1 MSTYHKCIDLVKTFF
16 FCSGILFQQLSFS
29 FFKFETWGQDWK
41 KNKIKIGSKIV
52 RMYRGKKT
60 EKTEKRDRKLDI
72 NGGQKVS
79 SFVILGPLPK
89 SKFGGKLSSIIFT

>member
-16 FCSGILFQQLSFS
+16 FLFWNSIPTAVLLILQIWNL
-29 FFKFETWGQDWK
+29 GARLK

-72 NGGQKVS
+72 DGGQKVS

>member
-1 MSTYHKCIDLVKTFF
+1 MYRFSENVFF
-16 FCSGILFQQLSFS
+16 LFWNSIPTAVLLILQIWNL
-29 FFKFETWGQDWK
+29 GARLK
-41 KNKIKIGSKIV
+41 KNKITIGSKIV

-72 NGGQKVS
+72 DGGQKVS

>member
-1 MSTYHKCIDLVKTFF
+1 
-16 FCSGILFQQLSFS
+16 
-29 FFKFETWGQDWK
+29 
-41 KNKIKIGSKIV
+41 
-52 RMYRGKKT
+52 MYRGKKT